1 MVYSLQSTGTSK
13 EIIIMVTPQVSPR
26 SQTQLAKT
34 GARVIEVEPI
44 PNPCTDANPTAGWI
58 NSGYTKLHIWNLTQF
73 SKIVYVDADTV
84 VVENIDEVRH
94 TTSRITC

>member
-1 MVYSLQSTGTSK
+1 MDGAFTLLPSTQVMVFSLQATGTTK
-13 EIIIMVTPQVSPR
+13 PIVIMTTPQVSPR

-73 SKIVYVDADTV
+73 SKRRSCYSIV
-84 VVENIDEVRH
+84 
-94 TTSRITC
+94 